1 MRAVERE
8 FVRRRSEESRRA
20 MAAELERHR
29 LAYVYFLNRLVD
41 ADRPHEL
48 VDTAR
53 QARRHRAVYMRMSE
67 AESDRMCG
75 SVWTWHSVSRLWEVP
90 REGDLPR

>member
-41 ADRPHEL
+41 AAVRS
-48 VDTAR
+48 
-53 QARRHRAVYMRMSE
+53 RRHREAGTPAPGGLHADERGGVRSDVRIGVDVALSLKAVGGAS
-67 AESDRMCG
+67 
-75 SVWTWHSVSRLWEVP
+75 
-90 REGDLPR
+90 